1 MNAKIAQQ
9 PELPQLP
16 PSWRSPSAAAEQGD
30 RFEGA
35 GASARRVEAPR
46 AVDAFVRK
54 LAAEG
59 TRELVKLQ
67 EECSKLLG
75 EHNARRERLQQELD
89 REVKSKADAND
100 EKHANALARIK
111 RELGPDS
118 AAFKYAKAQ
127 AEDAQKDL
135 RDVRAAVGGRPL
147 RTNMGWWYY
156 LLMAVL
162 ILVEVPV
169 NRAAFELTFREEPMF
184 SLLLALAVGGV
195 LLYFA
200 HLIGLLLRQWPEHP
214 TKAQITIRV
223 VSSAG
228 LVGLVGVGVYF
239 LARMRQSYMILVT
252 QEDAGGFGSRMQD
265 ALQGASGASPQPV
278 SLLAN
283 ISFGIGD
290 WMFIA
295 VNTLLF
301 TFGVAA
307 SFLRH
312 DPHPDYEKLTI
323 KSREADKRLAK
334 MESRFE
340 EKVAE
345 EKNRFDTI
353 RRGLDTQ
360 MAELKAA
367 LTAHRDQELRIKEHM
382 ESARR
387 IVAQTI
393 RSRCAAFA
401 DSYNEALDWGARM
414 ASVPSVEQIGR
425 EITLEYQPHV
435 A

>member
-30 RFEGA
+30 KFEGA
-35 GASARRVEAPR
+35 GASARRVEASN
-46 AVDAFVRK
+46 AIQSFVRK
-54 LAAEG
+54 LAADG

-100 EKHANALARIK
+100 EKHASALARIR
-111 RELGPDS
+111 REVGPDS
-118 AAFKYAKAQ
+118 AAFKDAKAQ
-127 AEDAQKDL
+127 AEDAQKGL

-147 RTNMGWWYY
+147 RTQMGWWYY
-156 LLMAVL
+156 LLMAALTL
-162 ILVEVPV
+162 IEVPV
-169 NRAAFELTFREEPMF
+169 NRASFELTFREEPMF

-214 TKAQITIRV
+214 TKAQITVRA
-223 VSSAG
+223 VSFAG
-228 LVGLVGVGVYF
+228 LVGLVGSGIYF
-239 LARMRQSYMILVT
+239 LARMRQSYMMLVT
-252 QEDAGGFGSRMQD
+252 QENAGFGSRLQD
-265 ALQGASGASPQPV
+265 AIQGASGASPQPV

-283 ISFGIGD
+283 IPFGTGD

-295 VNTLLF
+295 VNALLF
-301 TFGVAA
+301 TFGVTA

-312 DPHPDYEKLTI
+312 DPHPDYEKMTI
-323 KSREADKRLAK
+323 KSRKADKHLAK
-334 MESRFE
+334 MEGRFE

-367 LTAHRDQELRIKEHM
+367 LTALSDQEFRIKGHM

-401 DSYNEALDWGARM
+401 DSYNEALERGARM
-414 ASVPSVEQIGR
+414 ASVPSVEEIGR
-425 EITLEYQPHV
+425 EITLEHQPHV